1 MYLIMGSVNSP
12 PPRRYDSTRRREQAQ
27 RNRDAVLA
35 AARQRFLSQ
44 GYAATTIADIA
55 GDAAVSVE
63 TVYKAFATKAGVL
76 KALFDV
82 SVAGDDEPIP
92 MVQRDVIQRVA
103 DEADAT
109 RKLEMYAEHL
119 AAMMPRSAP
128 VQLLARDAAASSP
141 DAGAVWKQTRQETLA
156 GMTMFASSLARTGQL
171 RVSAKEARDVLWT
184 YHAPELYELLV
195 LERGWSAARYG
206 KFLAHALVDALLKA
220 PD

>member
-1 MYLIMGSVNSP
+1 MGSVNGP
-12 PPRRYDSTRRREQAQ
+12 TPRRYDSTRRREQAQ
-27 RNRDAVLA
+27 RNRHAVLT
-35 AARQRFLSQ
+35 AARQRFLAQ

-55 GDAAVSVE
+55 RDAAVSVE

-92 MVQRDVIQRVA
+92 MVHRDVIQNVA
-103 DEADAT
+103 KQPDAA

-119 AAMMPRSAP
+119 AVTMPRSAP

-141 DAGAVWKQTRQETLA
+141 DAREVWKQIRRETLT
-156 GMTMFASSLARTGQL
+156 GMTMFASGLARTGQL
-171 RVSAKEARDVLWT
+171 RISTKEARDVLWT

-195 LERGWSAARYG
+195 LERGWSAGRYG
-206 KFLAHALVDALLKA
+206 RFIARALIDALLEPRA
-220 PD
+220 